1 MEEDLALLSAQHA
14 SELEA
19 DNGDARLEEHYD
31 GLTTVADG
39 KVQQE
44 VINRRQGMGIRASV
58 NGA

>member
-1 MEEDLALLSAQHA
+1 LALLSAQHA

-39 KVQQE
+39 KVQQG